1 VVDWL
6 LSRCKAKSVAYLKND
21 DIKDIW
27 AYQFPR
33 RGDGGLGHRYV
44 LLALIRIV
52 KERSGA
58 QTPAETAAAAARF
71 GIPLGEWYE
80 FQSEL

>member
-1 VVDWL
+1 M
-6 LSRCKAKSVAYLKND
+6 AYLKND